1 MMKGLRKLVATLLTG
16 ALLMTAGCSLPGLG
30 SDVRSGIVVAS
41 SNYAERQIMSEM
53 VAEMIRHYM
62 PEVNVSLINNLGT
75 STLVHQSIMHGDANV
90 AGCMYT
96 GTSLTGELGR
106 EPITDPEKAFEEVVK
121 GYREEF
127 DTKWYPSFGFANTYA
142 FMVTRDLAERENLQ
156 KVSDL
161 ERLKDDIRVGVDG
174 HWVQREGDGYEAFK
188 EVYGFSFKNINQM
201 EIGLVYSAVHAG
213 EMDVVLGYSTDG
225 RINSYDLVL
234 LEDDL
239 RLFPPYDASP
249 VATYDLLKKYPEL
262 DDVLMRL
269 AGTIDSETMQKMN
282 RMSDEDHMEP
292 KVIAKQFLEQH
303 NYFEDKEPAKGGK

>member
-1 MMKGLRKLVATLLTG
+1 MMKGIKKLVATLLIG
-16 ALLMTAGCSLPGLG
+16 SFLFTAGCSLPGLG
-30 SDVRSGIVVAS
+30 SDVRSGIVIAS

-62 PEVNVSLINNLGT
+62 PGVDVLLINNLGT
-75 STLVHQSIMHGDANV
+75 STLVHQSVMHGDANV

-106 EPITDPEKAFEEVVK
+106 EAITDPEKAFEEVVK

-142 FMVTRDLAERENLQ
+142 FMVTRDLAERENLK

-161 ERLKDDIRVGVDG
+161 ARLKDDLRVGVDG

-188 EVYGFSFKNINQM
+188 EIYGFSFKNINQM

-249 VATYDLLKKYPEL
+249 IATYDVLEKYPEL

-269 AGTIDSETMQKMN
+269 SGTIDSETMQQMN
-282 RMSDEDHMEP
+282 RMSDEDHIEP
-292 KVIAKQFLEQH
+292 KVIAKQFLEKN
-303 NYFEDKEPAKGGK
+303 NYFEDKDPAKGGK